1 MDEVL
6 VTGAGGFIGSW
17 VCQKLIENGFRV
29 RALCRYTSSNSIG
42 WLDHYKNK
50 NKIEFFFG
58 DITDKNIAK
67 KAIPSNGYVINMAA
81 LIGIPYSYEA
91 PESYVETNIK
101 GVLNYMNESL
111 SKNIKGFIQTS
122 TSETYGTAQYVPID
136 ELHPAVGQSPYAATK
151 IAADQLALSYFKS
164 FDLPVTIIRPFNTYG
179 PRQSNRAFIPTVI
192 NQLLDPKNEQLVL
205 GNLNSFRDFNYVED
219 TANAFVA
226 IIKSFD
232 KCIGEAFNASSNF
245 QISMNQIVDVLQ
257 KVSGIE
263 KKIMI
268 DPARLRPQKS
278 EVDRL
283 WGDNTKI
290 LKNTQWKPTYSGNE
304 GFMKGL
310 EKTFQWYKNIG
321 SKISSSNY
329 TI

>member
-17 VCQKLIENGFRV
+17 VCQKLIENGFEV
-29 RALCRYTSSNSIG
+29 RALCRYTSTNSIG
-42 WLDHYKNK
+42 WLQHYKNK
-50 NKIEFFFG
+50 NNIQFFFG

-67 KAIPSNGYVINMAA
+67 KAIPQNGYVINMAA

-101 GVLNYMNESL
+101 GVLNYMNEAL
-111 SKNIKGFIQTS
+111 SKNIKGFVQTS

-151 IAADQLALSYFKS
+151 IAADQLALSYYKS
-164 FDLPVTIIRPFNTYG
+164 YGLPVAILRPFNTYG
-179 PRQSNRAFIPTVI
+179 PRQSTRAFIPTVI
-192 NQLLDPKNEQLVL
+192 NQLLDPGNEQLLL
-205 GNLNSFRDFNYVED
+205 GNLNSYRDFNYVED
-219 TANAFVA
+219 TASAFVS

-232 KCIGEAFNASSNF
+232 NCIGEAFNASSNF
-245 QISMNQIVDVLQ
+245 QISMNQIVDILQ

-263 KKIMI
+263 KQII
-268 DPARLRPQKS
+268 VDPSRLRPVKS

-290 LKNTQWKPTYSGNE
+290 LKNTKWKPIYSGTE
-304 GFMKGL
+304 GFFKGL
-310 EKTFQWYKNIG
+310 EKTFQWYKDLG
-321 SKISSSNY
+321 SKIPSSNY
-329 TI
+329 SV